1 MARLD
6 ARLGARVDARVDDHA
21 SARRLPVIVGVG
33 QLNDRPDDDAAA
45 LDTLALMTAAL
56 HQADSDAGGGFLR
69 QVQSLG
75 IVEQMSWP
83 TAPWPGPNKITPYLL
98 AALRITP
105 AHVELTSEPSG
116 DSPLRLL
123 NDAANR
129 IGAGEVEVAAV
140 VGGEAL
146 RTAARRAATPGAP
159 QQDLIRTV
167 TEQRAGP
174 LKKQYGLLTATDVY
188 PLYENACR
196 AAWGQSLA
204 QAQAETAAIWSGL
217 SAAAADN
224 PDAWIRRLHEPGELL
239 AASAE
244 NRPVSFPY
252 GKLMVANSS
261 VNQGAAVI
269 VASLAKAREMGVPD
283 ERLVYLGPGASAHEP
298 ADFLARDRYDASP
311 SMAVSIQQALALN
324 GLSAGELDHV
334 ELYSCFPCVP
344 KMARRLLPWPLERRH
359 SVYGGLTFGGGPI
372 ANCMTHAVATMTR
385 LLRTGGRHGL
395 IYANGGY
402 ATHHHTL
409 VLTREPVPAGR
420 FPQRHEHQAEA
431 DALRGPVPALIEGY
445 TGPGVV
451 ETYMLPYDRTGQPLF
466 STVIARTPN
475 GQRFLCRV
483 PPSDGATLAALTS
496 GECEP
501 VGRRGV
507 ATDGADGLVHWRF
520 SASQEH

>member
-6 ARLGARVDARVDDHA
+6 DNAA
-21 SARRLPVIVGVG
+21 ARRIPVIVGVG
-33 QLNDRPDDDAAA
+33 QLNDRPVDDAAA

-56 HQADSDAGGGFLR
+56 HRADRDAGGGWLR
-69 QVQSLG
+69 QLQSLG

-83 TAPWPGPNKITPYLL
+83 TAAWPGPNKITPHLL
-98 AALRITP
+98 AALGIAP
-105 AHVELTSEPSG
+105 AHVALTPEPSG

-123 NDAANR
+123 NDVANR

-146 RTAARRAATPGAP
+146 RTAARRAATEGAP

-174 LKKQYGLLTATDVY
+174 LKKRYGLLTATDVY

-224 PDAWIRRLHEPGELL
+224 PDAWIRRRVDPAELL
-239 AASAE
+239 ATSAD
-244 NRPVSFPY
+244 NRPISFPY

-283 ERLVYLGPGASAHEP
+283 ERLVYVGPGASAHEP
-298 ADFLARDRYDASP
+298 ADFLARDRYDGSP
-311 SMAVSIQQALALN
+311 SMAVSIRRALALN
-324 GLSAGELDHV
+324 GLAASDLDHV

-385 LLRTGGRHGL
+385 MLRRAGRHGL
-395 IYANGGY
+395 IFANGGY
-402 ATHHHTL
+402 ATHNHTL
-409 VLTREPVPAGR
+409 VLTREPVPAGS
-420 FPQRHEHQAEA
+420 FPQRHDHQAEA
-431 DALRGPVPALIEGY
+431 DALRGPVPDLIEGY

-451 ETYMLPYDRTGQPLF
+451 ETYMLPYDRAGQPRF
-466 STVIARTPN
+466 ATVIARTPH

-483 PPSDGATLAALTS
+483 PPTDAATLASLTS
-496 GECEP
+496 GEREP
-501 VGRRGV
+501 VGRRGL
-507 ATDGADGLVHWRF
+507 ASDGADGLVDWRF
-520 SASQEH
+520 SASQDH

>member
-1 MARLD
+1 M
-6 ARLGARVDARVDDHA
+6 ARVDNAA
-21 SARRLPVIVGVG
+21 ARRIPVIVGVG

-56 HQADSDAGGGFLR
+56 HRADHDAGGGWLR
-69 QVQSLG
+69 QVDSLG

-98 AALRITP
+98 AALGIAP
-105 AHVELTSEPSG
+105 AHVALTPEPSG

-129 IGAGEVEVAAV
+129 IGTGEVEVAAV

-146 RTAARRAATPGAP
+146 RTAARRAATEGAP
-159 QQDLIRTV
+159 QQDLIRAV

-174 LKKQYGLLTATDVY
+174 LKKRYGLLTATDVY

-224 PDAWIRRLHEPGELL
+224 PEAWIRRRFEPAELL
-239 AASAE
+239 AASAD
-244 NRPVSFPY
+244 NRPISFPY

-283 ERLVYLGPGASAHEP
+283 ERLVYVGPGASAHEP
-298 ADFLARDRYDASP
+298 ADFLARDRYDGSP
-311 SMAVSIQQALALN
+311 SMAVSIRRALALN
-324 GLSAGELDHV
+324 GLAASDLDHV

-372 ANCMTHAVATMTR
+372 ANCMTHAVATMTQM
-385 LLRTGGRHGL
+385 LRRAGRHGL
-395 IYANGGY
+395 IFANGGY
-402 ATHHHTL
+402 ATHNHTL
-409 VLTREPVPAGR
+409 VLTREPVPAGS
-420 FPQRHEHQAEA
+420 FPQRHDHQAEA

-445 TGPGVV
+445 AGPGVA
-451 ETYMLPYDRTGQPLF
+451 ETYMLPYDRAGQPRF
-466 STVIARTPN
+466 ATVIARTPN

-496 GECEP
+496 GELEP
-501 VGRRGV
+501 VGRRGM
-507 ATDGADGLVHWRF
+507 ASDGADGTVHWHF
-520 SASQEH
+520 SASQDH

>member
-1 MARLD
+1 M
-6 ARLGARVDARVDDHA
+6 ARVDNAA
-21 SARRLPVIVGVG
+21 ARRIPVIVGVG
-33 QLNDRPDDDAAA
+33 QLNDRTDDDAAA

-56 HQADSDAGGGFLR
+56 HRADADAGGGWLR

-83 TAPWPGPNKITPYLL
+83 TAHWPGPNKITPHLL
-98 AALRITP
+98 AALGIAP
-105 AHVELTSEPSG
+105 AHVELTPEPSG

-129 IGAGEVEVAAV
+129 IGAGELDVAAV

-146 RTAARRAATPGAP
+146 RTAARRAAAQGAP
-159 QQDLIRTV
+159 PQDLIRAV

-174 LKKQYGLLTATDVY
+174 LKKRYGLLTATDVY

-224 PDAWIRRLHEPGELL
+224 PEAWIRRRFEPAELL
-239 AASAE
+239 AASAD
-244 NRPVSFPY
+244 NRPISFPY

-283 ERLVYLGPGASAHEP
+283 ERLVYVGPGASAHEP
-298 ADFLARDRYDASP
+298 ADFLARDRYDGSP
-311 SMAVSIQQALALN
+311 GMAVSIRRALALN
-324 GLSAGELDHV
+324 GLAASDLDHV

-385 LLRTGGRHGL
+385 MLRRAGRHGL
-395 IYANGGY
+395 IFANGGY
-402 ATHHHTL
+402 ATHNHAL
-409 VLTREPVPAGR
+409 VLTREPVPAGC
-420 FPQRHEHQAEA
+420 FPQRHDYQAEA

-451 ETYMLPYDRTGQPLF
+451 ETYMLPYDRAGQPRF
-466 STVIARTPN
+466 STVIARTPT

-483 PPSDGATLAALTS
+483 PPTDGATLAALTS
-496 GECEP
+496 GEREP
-501 VGRRGV
+501 VGRHGV
-507 ATDGADGLVHWRF
+507 ASNGADGFVDWRF
-520 SASQEH
+520 SASQEHRKTIE